1 MRFFHIGDLHIGRQL
16 NGADLTDDL
25 RHILFTQ
32 ILGSAYQQYKPDGL
46 ITAGDIY
53 DKASPSAEGVA
64 MFDEFL
70 SRAAELGL
78 PVYAISGNHDSAQ
91 RVSYGRKLFSASG
104 VHISE
109 PFSADTPVTVLSAG
123 SIDIA
128 LLPFFSSETAAAAFP
143 DDGIENMTSALK
155 AVFRHAQIPREGRSC
170 LLVAHLSA
178 GSEKASPIGSLE
190 STDYRV
196 FEPFAYTALGHFH
209 TPFNVGGPTVR
220 YCGSPLCFSLKEA
233 RSPQKYI
240 DIIDISANGEVDVI
254 SHPIQPLR
262 GVQILE
268 DSFDT
273 LLSDKYSPTD
283 DYVFIAVKGSNAE
296 SDAARRLLIKF
307 PNCVS
312 IKYDEH
318 HSQAS
323 KTEEYTKL
331 DFDELFSGFFQLAMG
346 ETIEPELLRTARAL
360 FEQTERGIK
369 A

>member
-1 MRFFHIGDLHIGRQL
+1 MRFFHISDLHIGKQL
-16 NGADLTDDL
+16 NGADITEDL

-32 ILGSAYQQYKPDGL
+32 VLGSAFEQYKPDGL
-46 ITAGDIY
+46 IIAGDIY

-70 SRAAELGL
+70 SRAAELKL

-109 PFSADTPVTVLSAG
+109 PFSAQAPVTVLQCG
-123 SIDIA
+123 DIDIA
-128 LLPFFSSETAAAAFP
+128 LLPYFSAETAAEVFP
-143 DDGIENMTSALK
+143 DDSIEDMTSALE
-155 AVFRHAQIPREGRSC
+155 AVFRHAQMPRKGRPC

-178 GSEKASPIGSLE
+178 GSAKASPIGSLE

-209 TPFNVGGPTVR
+209 IPHNVGGARVR

-233 RSPQKYI
+233 QSPQKYI
-240 DIIDISANGEVDVI
+240 DIIDITSDGEVDVI
-254 SHPIQPLR
+254 SHPIQPLH

-268 DSFDT
+268 DSFDA
-273 LLSDKYSPTD
+273 LLSDKYAHTD

-296 SDAARRLLIKF
+296 SDAARRLLLKF

-318 HSQAS
+318 HSDTN

-331 DFDELFSGFFQLAMG
+331 DFNELFGGFFRLAMG
-346 ETIEPELLRTARAL
+346 EDIEPELLETAREI
-360 FEQTERGIK
+360 FKESERGTR